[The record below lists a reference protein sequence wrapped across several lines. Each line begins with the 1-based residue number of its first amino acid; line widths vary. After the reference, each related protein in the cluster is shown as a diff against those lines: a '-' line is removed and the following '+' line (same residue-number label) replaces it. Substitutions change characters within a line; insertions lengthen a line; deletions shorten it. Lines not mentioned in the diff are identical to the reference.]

1 LPHTHIYAVPGF
13 IWILYF
19 LGFIHDPDE
28 LPGLVHFLEH
38 MLFMGSKKY
47 PEENYF
53 LKFVDEHA
61 GLHNGE
67 TGERE
72 QNYFWDIS
80 SDYLAELL
88 DM

>member
-1 LPHTHIYAVPGF
+1 
-13 IWILYF
+13 
-19 LGFIHDPDE
+19 
-28 LPGLVHFLEH
+28 
-38 MLFMGSKKY
+38 MGSKKY